1 MQINRTDNC
10 HHFCM
15 HAPFVAAALTSGA
28 RKGTKKRQIKRS
40 REPLR
45 DRSGTDL
52 EPLWDACGSGRL
64 LTQGNCDRFKILDTT
79 LFVFVFAVN
88 CQVGRCGRHGNKQ
101 ETAAFD
107 ALPSSTERNARLFFV
122 FCLLSSFFLF
132 GLIIDWLTCLG
143 IIWLVKEKEDGDGRK
158 KDSSNLLL
166 TCGRAGYL
174 FFFFVVFSIDIEI
187 YI

>member
-1 MQINRTDNC
+1 MNRKREKNKRTKDTEKERKKARKKESQEGDWNLLRKRTVKRRAKSLGNPPAHMQINRTDNC

-122 FCLLSSFFLF
+122 FIIFCLLSF
-132 GLIIDWLTCLG
+132 CL
-143 IIWLVKEKEDGDGRK
+143 D
-158 KDSSNLLL
+158 
-166 TCGRAGYL
+166 
-174 FFFFVVFSIDIEI
+174 
-187 YI
+187 